1 MATEDAAAF
10 AAIEAN
16 SRRLGDELA
25 QVSGEYTS
33 VSGISVT
40 VDAGGRITH
49 LQLSES
55 LSAVAPSRLA
65 PMILEATMYA
75 RQTAEQ
81 RTEAL
86 LSEFKSDPTF
96 ARALAMI
103 ENSTSGNDYG
113 DDVRADTIH
122 HSEHGWMERP

>member
-1 MATEDAAAF
+1 MATEDAAAI

-16 SRRLGDELA
+16 SFRLGDELA
-25 QVSGEYTS
+25 QVNGEYTS

-49 LQLSES
+49 FQLSDS

-65 PMILEATMYA
+65 PMILEATKRA
-75 RQTAEQ
+75 RQDAGQ
-81 RTEAL
+81 RTAAI

-96 ARALAMI
+96 AKAVAMI
-103 ENSTSGNDYG
+103 ENVTLGNGYG
-113 DDVRADTIH
+113 GDARADTIH
-122 HSEHGWMERP
+122 QSEHPWMERP